1 MRSPKSF
8 YLALV
13 IPMVL
18 TMTSLACATS
28 AAKPTVTLMP
38 TFGPSP
44 TVEATITL
52 TPLPVPEGWNRT
64 ETSDGKVSIAIPP
77 EWVILEAGTDAA
89 NQTVATVAQSN
100 AEVSAMLE
108 KQLALAIDQKMSL
121 FALDLAPESVAQG
134 YVTNMNIVRRA
145 FDVDVTLDEFATIN
159 HKSVA
164 KAVGEESLTENRRSV
179 AGYSGGKFSYGANA
193 QITETVNRDLQIVQY
208 FLLTDSR
215 TAYMVS

>member
-1 MRSPKSF
+1 
-8 YLALV
+8 
-13 IPMVL
+13 
-18 TMTSLACATS
+18 
-28 AAKPTVTLMP
+28 
-38 TFGPSP
+38 
-44 TVEATITL
+44 
-52 TPLPVPEGWNRT
+52 
-64 ETSDGKVSIAIPP
+64 
-77 EWVILEAGTDAA
+77 
-89 NQTVATVAQSN
+89 
-100 AEVSAMLE
+100 MLE

-145 FDVDVTLDEFATIN
+145 FDVDVTLDEFATVN

-215 TAYMVS
+215 TAYMVTLACLYDQRDTKQPLFDEMITTMVILPE